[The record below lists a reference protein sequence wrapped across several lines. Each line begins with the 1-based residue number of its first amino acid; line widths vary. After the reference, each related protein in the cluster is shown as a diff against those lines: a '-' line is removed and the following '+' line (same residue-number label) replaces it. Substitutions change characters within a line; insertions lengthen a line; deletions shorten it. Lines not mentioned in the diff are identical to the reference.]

1 MILSTASNAKEEE
14 QSVSG
19 ILSVINEEKKRRD
32 PIRFSGANETKNKN
46 KQILQSDLEQQRKNK
61 RMELFKKRREDSA
74 TPDKYCYNNNQQPEE
89 HHQQT
94 TTMNKTTEKQQLNN
108 TPMKSKR
115 SGLKGNNLVED
126 NKGKMQ
132 KDIHVARARKS
143 KEKREARRL
152 KKTAAAAVIV
162 TAASNQESGEN
173 NDETDAETLQAKD
186 VRDEATQLLA
196 KIQKVEEERIAKG
209 MKKVASEQQQIAKK
223 ASST

>member
-32 PIRFSGANETKNKN
+32 PIRFSGAGATKNKN

-74 TPDKYCYNNNQQPEE
+74 TSNKYCYNKNEQPEE

-94 TTMNKTTEKQQLNN
+94 TTMNKTTEKEQHNN

-115 SGLKGNNLVED
+115 PGLKGNNLVEE

-132 KDIHVARARKS
+132 KDIHVARPQKS
-143 KEKREARRL
+143 KEKREAHHL

-162 TAASNQESGEN
+162 TAASNQESGKN
-173 NDETDAETLQAKD
+173 NDETDAETLQVKY
-186 VRDEATQLLA
+186 VPDEATQLLA
-196 KIQKVEEERIAKG
+196 KIQKVEEEQITKG
-209 MKKVASEQQQIAKK
+209 MKKVASKQQQIAKK
-223 ASST
+223 SSST

>member
-1 MILSTASNAKEEE
+1 
-14 QSVSG
+14 
-19 ILSVINEEKKRRD
+19 
-32 PIRFSGANETKNKN
+32 
-46 KQILQSDLEQQRKNK
+46 
-61 RMELFKKRREDSA
+61 MELFKKRREDSA
-74 TPDKYCYNNNQQPEE
+74 TPNKYCYNKNQQPEE